1 MSVENERFEQ
11 SLREL
16 LQKDSAQQQDVDA
29 ALERVLKTANRQVGI
44 GALFTMFGR
53 ALYAVVLG
61 FVNGSEHLK
70 PVSRL
75 NKNYLKTNK
84 VN

>member
-1 MSVENERFEQ
+1 MSVEDERFEQ

-16 LQKDSAQQQDVDA
+16 LQKDSAQQKDVDA
-29 ALERVLKTANRQVGI
+29 ALERVLKTANRQVGV

-53 ALYAVVLG
+53 AFYAVIHG
-61 FVNGSEHLK
+61 FINGSNHLK
-70 PVSRL
+70 PISRL
-75 NKNYLKTNK
+75 NKNHLNTDK

>member
-29 ALERVLKTANRQVGI
+29 ALERVLKTANRQVGA
-44 GALFTMFGR
+44 GTLFTMFGR
-53 ALYAVVLG
+53 AFYAVILG
-61 FVNGSEHLK
+61 FVHGSEHLK

-75 NKNYLKTNK
+75 NKNHLKTNK

>member
-1 MSVENERFEQ
+1 MSEENERFEQ

-16 LQKDSAQQQDVDA
+16 LQKDSTEQQDVDA
-29 ALERVLKTANRQVGI
+29 ALERVLKTANRQVGV

-53 ALYAVVLG
+53 AFYSVVLG
-61 FVNGSEHLK
+61 LINGSDHLK

-75 NKNYLKTNK
+75 NKNHFKTNK
-84 VN
+84 VD